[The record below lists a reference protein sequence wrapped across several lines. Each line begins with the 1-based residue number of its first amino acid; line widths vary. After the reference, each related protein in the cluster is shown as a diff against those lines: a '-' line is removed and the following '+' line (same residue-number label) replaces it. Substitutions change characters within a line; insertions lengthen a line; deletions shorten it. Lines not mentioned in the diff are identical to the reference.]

1 MKLKRISLLL
11 ITILVSSVGLTSC
24 NDDRITIGILKH
36 STHQALNATEK
47 GFKDFLSENGYGK
60 DRVRYIVQN
69 PEGQTS
75 TEASMARNLVF
86 SSDLLYGI
94 ATPAASALKVALED
108 YSLTTPT
115 LFTAVTDPI
124 SANLVKSFTEH
135 DHITGTSDAG
145 PTKNN
150 IELFK
155 EFNIDKI
162 AVLWNTSEPN
172 SLIQRNEAKEAC
184 DKLEMTYVDGGV
196 SQSNQISTKLQSFLA
211 QNVKGIFIPT
221 DNLIDNSISS
231 IKEFAIENKII
242 VICADNLVTMKGGS
256 LGYSLDY
263 EILGRNTGEMAYQ
276 ILEGKDP
283 KDIPVSKA
291 KTFPLTINKSF
302 FDETGIEI
310 PESLRKEMN

>member
-1 MKLKRISLLL
+1 MKLKRIALVLVS
-11 ITILVSSVGLTSC
+11 ILVSTVGLTSC
-24 NDDRITIGILKH
+24 GTDKITIGILKH
-36 STHQALNATEK
+36 STHQALDASEK
-47 GFKDFLSENGYGK
+47 GFKDYLTENGYGENK
-60 DRVRYIVQN
+60 VRYIVQN

-94 ATPAASALKVALED
+94 ATPAALALKVSLED
-108 YSLTTPT
+108 YGLTTPT

-124 SANLVKSFTEH
+124 SANLVKSFTDH

-145 PTKNN
+145 PTKDN
-150 IELFK
+150 IGLFK
-155 EFNIDKI
+155 EFNIDKV

-172 SLIQRNEAKEAC
+172 SLIQKNEAKKAC
-184 DKLEMTYVDGGV
+184 EDFNIDFVDGGV

-221 DNLIDNSISS
+221 DNLIANSISS

-242 VICADNLVTMKGGS
+242 VVCADNLVTMKGGS

-263 EILGRNTGEMAYQ
+263 EILGRTTGKMAFD

-283 KDIPVSKA
+283 KDVPVSLA
-291 KTFPLTINKSF
+291 DSFPL
-302 FDETGIEI
+302 
-310 PESLRKEMN
+310 R